1 MILLNFIA
9 TFVQLKEYLRFL
21 FRNANTDKFLEFA
34 NYYLS
39 IIYFTTKKV
48 YLLNQGIF
56 TNYKPQII
64 KT

>member
-21 FRNANTDKFLEFA
+21 FRNVNTDKIQEFA
-34 NYYLS
+34 TYYFNHLF
-39 IIYFTTKKV
+39 YNKKV